1 MAVHI
6 RYKTLYISWLSSAQQ
21 RHESSVLV
29 NASDGG

>member
-6 RYKTLYISWLSSAQQ
+6 RYKTLYISWPSSAQ

-29 NASDGG
+29 NANDGG